1 VPRHSCG
8 AQLAKDEWRLKFRP
22 EVGRYAKYS
31 ERRHEMEHGVMSDP
45 VVASAAKGE
54 QLFSILFE
62 RLVAL
67 CREYREIVP
76 PRYCEFRSHCQ

>member
-1 VPRHSCG
+1 MPRHSSG
-8 AQLAKDEWRLKFRP
+8 PQLAKDEWRLKFRP

-45 VVASAAKGE
+45 VVASAAKGK